1 MVPGHQWLIH
11 CNSLSVR
18 AMWSQ
23 KLVAYATNEIFN
35 SQLQLALH
43 LALPFLIKLMQFL
56 PQGSTTTLNALLK
69 ASHTWPASK
78 MEAADVQHYSR

>member
-11 CNSLSVR
+11 CNSSSVR

-23 KLVAYATNEIFN
+23 KLVAYATNKIFN

-56 PQGSTTTLNALLK
+56 P
-69 ASHTWPASK
+69 
-78 MEAADVQHYSR
+78 